1 MPDPIVEPQEDSN
14 PIPAPPGFQQTTWD
28 LLPDFPQ
35 GTLNLN
41 VPTAA
46 TSLES
51 VEQTIQTAQQFLSNQ
66 LMAIGTYGDLRK
78 PVRSVKK
85 ASDNS
90 LDEAYKKLMG
100 VLPQNIK
107 DSPGWKEASEIFFL
121 EHKNSASEVRRV
133 GQMLESTQR
142 DLKNYQEALTKRDKR
157 VNILETEIVKL
168 QQTHVSAEVLG
179 ASFQEMYQACGI
191 DGPKISSTAEFRK
204 GLDFLWNLLA
214 GRNENNL
221 VP

>member
-14 PIPAPPGFQQTTWD
+14 PIPAPFGFQQTTWE
-28 LLPDFPQ
+28 LPDFPQ
-35 GTLNLN
+35 ETLNLN

-46 TSLES
+46 TI
-51 VEQTIQTAQQFLSNQ
+51 IQTAQQFLSNQ
-66 LMAIGTYGDLRK
+66 LMADLHK
-78 PVRSVKK
+78 PFRSVKK